1 MTIPVLAYPLG
12 VGGLVTRV
20 LDAGAGD
27 RTVVLVHG
35 LGARADRW
43 SRTVPAVAQ
52 AGYRAIAAD
61 LPGHGFADKDAAFPH
76 GVTGYAGFLLGLLD
90 ALEIERA
97 VLVGTSLGG
106 HVAAALACDHPHRVA
121 GLMLVGSTGL
131 FPIGDEA
138 RGRLS
143 QRARDRSSAGI
154 ESKMKAVFFDPAHV
168 TPQFVAEE
176 TRVNNSPGADGVFAI
191 LSRYFADQLDRDVV
205 GPRLAALAAR
215 PPIELVW
222 GAQDRSVPLAVGH
235 EAERL
240 LAPAPL
246 RVIENAAHAPYF
258 EQPQVFNGHLL
269 AFLRS
274 CP

>member
-1 MTIPVLAYPLG
+1 MTIGVLAYPLG

-20 LDAGAGD
+20 LEAGAGD

-43 SRTVPAVAQ
+43 SRTLPAVAQ
-52 AGYRAIAAD
+52 AGYRAVAAD
-61 LPGHGFADKDAAFPH
+61 LPGHGFADKDGAFAH
-76 GVTGYAGFLLGLLD
+76 GVPGYAAFLLGLLD

-106 HVAAALACDHPHRVA
+106 HVAAALACEQPQRVA

-131 FPIGDEA
+131 FPIGEEA
-138 RGRLS
+138 RRRLS
-143 QRARDRSSAGI
+143 QRARDRSTAGI
-154 ESKMKAVFFDPAHV
+154 ESKMKAVFFDSAHV
-168 TPQFVAEE
+168 TAAFVAEE
-176 TRVNNSPGADGVFAI
+176 TRVNNSPGADAVFAI
-191 LSRYFADQLDRDVV
+191 LARYFADQLDRDVV

-235 EAERL
+235 EAQRL

-246 RVIENAAHAPYF
+246 HVIQNAAHAPYF
-258 EQPQVFNGHLL
+258 EQPQVFNGHLMS
-269 AFLRS
+269 FLPS
-274 CP
+274 CA